1 MGGPLRKADHR
12 QKSEM
17 LDLQEDGRLKGFES
31 WESCVNLEQTA
42 GLQSALHDPSVQ
54 TVLSSRSNYNSIC
67 GIFSLKASGQI
78 SGACK
83 KNKKKKADDV
93 AAARL
98 SYNSV

>member
-1 MGGPLRKADHR
+1 
-12 QKSEM
+12 M

-54 TVLSSRSNYNSIC
+54 TVLSSRLNSNSIC
-67 GIFSLKASGQI
+67 EIFSLKASGEDYWSLQ
-78 SGACK
+78 
-83 KNKKKKADDV
+83 KNKQKKADDV